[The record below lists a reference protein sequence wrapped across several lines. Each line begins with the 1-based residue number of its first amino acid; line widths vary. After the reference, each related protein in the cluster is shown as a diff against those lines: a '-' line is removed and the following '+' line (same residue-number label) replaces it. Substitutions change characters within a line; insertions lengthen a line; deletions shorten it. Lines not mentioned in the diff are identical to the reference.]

1 VFHPRGDAVGRHD
14 DARLRAAQD
23 REDRV
28 PVRGVD
34 VGVRLRALRRRVE
47 LRDLGS
53 DRGQETE
60 GEGRR
65 SQQAEDGQQ
74 GKESELTDAT
84 AFRPAAISPEE
95 RQNRGSLARV
105 VPESAASDL
114 TSHAVDV
121 LPDGGLEAKLKLG
134 RPLRVKLGVDPTSPD
149 VHLGF
154 AYVLERLA
162 DFQREGHQIVLIVGD
177 YTARIGDP
185 SGLSKERPILAD
197 EVLDANAQ
205 YFAEQAFRI
214 LDRDRTEVRLNGE
227 WLGALSYADT
237 VRLARTMT
245 VARLLE
251 RDDFAKRFAG
261 HVPISL
267 SELLYPIMQA
277 YDSVAIEADV
287 EIGGTDQRFNLLAGR
302 DVMPQYGLEPQVVV
316 TFPLLVGTDGE
327 LKMSKSR
334 GNYIGIT
341 DPPEEMFG
349 KTMSIPDGALPEWW
363 EMLVGGDHPDE
374 PMAWKLELA
383 RRITARW
390 HGAEGAEVGEE
401 HFTRVVRRHEAPA
414 DVPDVRLPAGDPVH
428 LPALLVEGFGVG
440 STSEARRLI
449 QQGAVKVDGEPASGL
464 DLPRAGLAGAVVQ
477 VGKRRFGRLTG

>member
-1 VFHPRGDAVGRHD
+1 MT
-14 DARLRAAQD
+14 Q
-23 REDRV
+23 
-28 PVRGVD
+28 
-34 VGVRLRALRRRVE
+34 
-47 LRDLGS
+47 
-53 DRGQETE
+53 
-60 GEGRR
+60 
-65 SQQAEDGQQ
+65 
-74 GKESELTDAT
+74 
-84 AFRPAAISPEE
+84 
-95 RQNRGSLARV
+95 
-105 VPESAASDL
+105 SAASDL

-121 LPDGGLEAKLKLG
+121 LPEGALDAKLKLG

-162 DFQREGHQIVLIVGD
+162 DFQRAGHQIVLIVGD

-185 SGLSKERPILAD
+185 SGLSKERPILDDA
-197 EVLDANAQ
+197 VLDANSQ
-205 YFAEQAFRI
+205 FFAEQAFRI
-214 LDRDRTEVRLNGE
+214 LDRERTEVRLNGE

-251 RDDFAKRFAG
+251 RDDFAKRFSG

-277 YDSVAIEADV
+277 YDSVAIKADV

-302 DVMPQYGLEPQVVV
+302 DVMPHYGLEAQVVV

-341 DPPEEMFG
+341 EPPEEMFG
-349 KTMSIPDGALPEWW
+349 KTMSIPDGALPQWW
-363 EMLVGGDHPDE
+363 EMLVGGEHPDE

-390 HGAEGAEVGEE
+390 HGAEGAIRG
-401 HFTRVVRRHEAPA
+401 RRAFH
-414 DVPDVRLPAGDPVH
+414 
-428 LPALLVEGFGVG
+428 
-440 STSEARRLI
+440 ARRPPPR
-449 QQGAVKVDGEPASGL
+449 GARRG
-464 DLPRAGLAGAVVQ
+464 AGRGAAE
-477 VGKRRFGRLTG
+477 R

>member
-1 VFHPRGDAVGRHD
+1 MSLENAVE
-14 DARLRAAQD
+14 Q
-23 REDRV
+23 
-28 PVRGVD
+28 
-34 VGVRLRALRRRVE
+34 
-47 LRDLGS
+47 
-53 DRGQETE
+53 
-60 GEGRR
+60 
-65 SQQAEDGQQ
+65 
-74 GKESELTDAT
+74 
-84 AFRPAAISPEE
+84 
-95 RQNRGSLARV
+95 
-105 VPESAASDL
+105 
-114 TSHAVDV
+114 AVDI
-121 LPDGGLEAKLKLG
+121 LPRGGLEEKLKLG

-154 AYVLERLA
+154 AYVLDRLA
-162 DFQREGHQIVLIVGD
+162 DFQRAGHTVVLIVGD

-185 SGLSKERPILAD
+185 SGLSKERPILEDALLD
-197 EVLDANAQ
+197 ENAT

-214 LDRDRTEVRLNGE
+214 LDRGQTEVRLNGE

-251 RDDFAKRFAG
+251 RDDFAKRFSA

-267 SELLYPIMQA
+267 SELLYPVMQA

-302 DVMPQYGLEPQVVV
+302 DVMPQYGLEPQVVM

-349 KTMSIPDGALPEWW
+349 KVMSIPDQALEQWW
-363 EMLVGGDHPDE
+363 TMLAEGEHPAD
-374 PMAWKLELA
+374 PMEWKLELA
-383 RRITARW
+383 RRITRRW
-390 HGAEGAEVGEE
+390 HGEEGAAAGEA
-401 HFTRVVRRHEAPA
+401 HFTRVVRRHEAPEE
-414 DVPDVRLPAGDPVH
+414 VPDVALPEGDPVH
-428 LPALLVEGFGVG
+428 LPAVLVEGLGVS

-449 QQGAVKVDGEPASGL
+449 QQGGVKLNGEPAGGV
-464 DLPRAGLAGAVVQ
+464 DFPRDALEGALLQ
-477 VGKRRFGRLTG
+477 VGKRRFARLR